1 MITMLSISLFF
12 IGGATIYFNMLQFEK
27 KQNDI
32 IREKVQSVL
41 NELENNL
48 GEEQELNTN
57 WHNNKLNNLDELL
70 GMLSNVFYTD
80 INLYDLKGKLL
91 ATSRSE
97 VFDKG
102 LQSTKVHPSAY
113 LELVVNERAIFIH
126 NEKIGRLEFLSA
138 YVPLRNYEN
147 KPLAY
152 LNMPYFS
159 RQSELKQELST
170 LIVALINVY
179 VLLILF
185 AIFATVVIANK
196 ITEPLKLVQQSL
208 SDMELGNR
216 NTIAYSSDDE
226 IGSLVKEYNRKVRE
240 LAESAEKLAVSE
252 REGAWREMAKQVA
265 HEIKNPLT
273 PMKLSVQLLLRAWND
288 QDVNFDRR
296 INKTVATMAEQIDRL
311 TDIATEFSHF
321 AKMPRPKNQLF
332 DIVNETRKVVELFE
346 VSEKVEVS
354 FQGATDEEAQIWAD
368 PEQLSRALINII
380 KNAVQAIPK
389 DKYGQITVDIFVSE
403 LIVRIRIQDNGIGIP
418 DELKPKIFWPNF
430 TTKSSGTGVGLYIV
444 QNIIKS
450 AQGRIWFETELDKGT
465 EFYIELPRHHGDPP
479 TED

>member
-1 MITMLSISLFF
+1 
-12 IGGATIYFNMLQFEK
+12 
-27 KQNDI
+27 
-32 IREKVQSVL
+32 
-41 NELENNL
+41 
-48 GEEQELNTN
+48 
-57 WHNNKLNNLDELL
+57 
-70 GMLSNVFYTD
+70 
-80 INLYDLKGKLL
+80 
-91 ATSRSE
+91 
-97 VFDKG
+97 
-102 LQSTKVHPSAY
+102 
-113 LELVVNERAIFIH
+113 
-126 NEKIGRLEFLSA
+126 
-138 YVPLRNYEN
+138 
-147 KPLAY
+147 
-152 LNMPYFS
+152 
-159 RQSELKQELST
+159 
-170 LIVALINVY
+170 
-179 VLLILF
+179 LLILF